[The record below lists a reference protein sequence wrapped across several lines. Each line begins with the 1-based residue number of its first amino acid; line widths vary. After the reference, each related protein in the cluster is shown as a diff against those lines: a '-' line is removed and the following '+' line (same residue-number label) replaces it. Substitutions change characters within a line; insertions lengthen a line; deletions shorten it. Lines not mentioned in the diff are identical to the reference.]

1 MSLTVEDR
9 QERDRIDAERSER
22 GKTLARE
29 RAARGASLFDRLFP
43 DWSDRVKLTTLK
55 MASGDDT
62 AANSCVLVQ
71 VSQRNYPAGRVLLA
85 RLMQRKRKS
94 ISRRQE
100 TYYGLNVSPSVED
113 AVEFSDLTAAWKG
126 EIRTRRG

>member
-9 QERDRIDAERSER
+9 QERDRQKRDRIEQGE
-22 GKTLARE
+22 TLARE

-43 DWSDRVKLTTLK
+43 DWSDQVKLTTLE
-55 MASGDDT
+55 MASPEDR
-62 AANSCVLVQ
+62 CVLAQ

-85 RLMQRKRKS
+85 RLMQRKKKS
-94 ISRRQE
+94 ITRRME

-113 AVEFSDLTAAWKG
+113 AVQFPDLTTAWKD